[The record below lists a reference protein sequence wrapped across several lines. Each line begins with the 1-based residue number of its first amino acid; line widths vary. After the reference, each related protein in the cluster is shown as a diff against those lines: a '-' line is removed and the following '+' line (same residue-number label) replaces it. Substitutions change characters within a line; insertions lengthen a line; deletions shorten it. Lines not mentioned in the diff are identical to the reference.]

1 MWNLTPV
8 ETKSPRQDIRCQW
21 VKGLG
26 FVETLGF
33 GEGLG
38 WKLLANY
45 CSKLRLRVIQV
56 PVQRKFHPFPDFS
69 NCLYI

>member
-26 FVETLGF
+26 FVEILGF
-33 GEGLG
+33 CVGLG
-38 WKLLANY
+38 WKPLANY
-45 CSKLRLRVIQV
+45 CSAVSLGLG
-56 PVQRKFHPFPDFS
+56 
-69 NCLYI
+69 